1 MFPFSYSNSI
11 SNYINMFII
20 FMCVP
25 LKMLWFTYLNNVELD
40 IPCCFLLS
48 SCFLQG
54 DYSMYWFC
62 CIILSTLHS
71 KHILPIYTPKDKH
84 SCWQFTAIK
93 NNTSVN
99 TLVCILFWNYV
110 TISWSMKW
118 ANYYATGW
126 GVQFTWLSSARLL
139 LR

>member
-62 CIILSTLHS
+62 CIIYLLYTVNTFYLSILLRINTHVDNSLLS
-71 KHILPIYTPKDKH
+71 KIILQWTP
-84 SCWQFTAIK
+84 SCVFSYRTMWQFLGA
-93 NNTSVN
+93 
-99 TLVCILFWNYV
+99 WNEQITTPLDEGY
-110 TISWSMKW
+110 
-118 ANYYATGW
+118 N
-126 GVQFTWLSSARLL
+126 
-139 LR
+139 LRD